1 MVNRVEAVDM
11 ETIAVYWEAK
21 IKTYGFTLDCGQSLV
36 RVWIPENRLASCGR
50 LCGDLAHTFST
61 FRFTFMTAGAGGAD
75 IGFLFAAD
83 SGNRFAAHLERQIT
97 VDADMRVAVVSP
109 LDTVTFYGPHFQ
121 DRFGIA
127 HAACDALTTAGIAPT
142 AAVCSGSTACLV
154 LAGGIGEAAVVALRK
169 AFRIPG
175 EKE

>member
-1 MVNRVEAVDM
+1 M

-36 RVWIPENRLASCGR
+36 RVRVPGNQLASCGR
-50 LCGDLAHTFST
+50 LCEDLAHLFPT
-61 FRFTFMTAGAGGAD
+61 FRSTFMTGGGGGEVE
-75 IGFLFAAD
+75 IGFLFEAETGKRFGD
-83 SGNRFAAHLERQIT
+83 RFARQ
-97 VDADMRVAVVSP
+97 VADNSDIRVALTSP

-127 HAACDALTTAGIAPT
+127 HAACDALAVAGIEPMAT
-142 AAVCSGSTACLV
+142 VCSGSTACLV
-154 LAGGIGEAAVVALRK
+154 LPEGGGTAAVVALRK